1 MNLILSIHA
10 VFANWTVDESCPED
24 ITGRPSNNDTLYS
37 LFLTVFLIE
46 TLRTQPNHSS
56 LTHYAY
62 VSDVITGRGVN
73 NDITIRHWSD

>member
-37 LFLTVFLIE
+37 LFLTECL
-46 TLRTQPNHSS
+46 LLKLCGHS
-56 LTHYAY
+56 LTTQA
-62 VSDVITGRGVN
+62 
-73 NDITIRHWSD
+73 